1 MTVRCFRQMGT
12 QINTRKMSSEKYE
25 LAQDELDT
33 IIERLRGNIKQVEIG
48 HGEAKKRMVQVC
60 SGMLDEAGKSLDEME
75 GEARTAPL
83 QFRAEMLANVRKYRS
98 SVSSLQTQLNKARI
112 VREVSDR
119 SLERGAHGGG
129 GGGVVVQDQHRQQVL
144 AGTQI
149 LDRTGESLFRAQQV
163 ALETDAVGG
172 EIINDLGTQ
181 REALERTRTRLIESD
196 LELGRA
202 RRVVKKMYLNV
213 FSNKIILIVI
223 ILIEICILGGVIYWK
238 YGRK

>member
-1 MTVRCFRQMGT
+1 MEKP
-12 QINTRKMSSEKYE
+12 RKEWFKYVF
-25 LAQDELDT
+25 Q
-33 IIERLRGNIKQVEIG
+33 
-48 HGEAKKRMVQVC
+48 KKIRVLFSFFKVC

-163 ALETDAVGG
+163 ALETDAVG
-172 EIINDLGTQ
+172 
-181 REALERTRTRLIESD
+181 RLRLS
-196 LELGRA
+196 
-202 RRVVKKMYLNV
+202 
-213 FSNKIILIVI
+213 
-223 ILIEICILGGVIYWK
+223 
-238 YGRK
+238 

>member
-1 MTVRCFRQMGT
+1 MGT
-12 QINTRKMSSEKYE
+12 QIHTRKMSSEKYE

-33 IIERLRGNIKQVEIG
+33 IIERLSGNIKKVEVG

-112 VREVSDR
+112 EREVGAR
-119 SLERGAHGGG
+119 GLERGAHSSGG

-223 ILIEICILGGVIYWK
+223 ILIEICILCGVIYWK

>member
-1 MTVRCFRQMGT
+1 MYQNKFRVLFSFF
-12 QINTRKMSSEKYE
+12 K
-25 LAQDELDT
+25 
-33 IIERLRGNIKQVEIG
+33 
-48 HGEAKKRMVQVC
+48 VC

-163 ALETDAVGG
+163 ALETDAVG
-172 EIINDLGTQ
+172 
-181 REALERTRTRLIESD
+181 RLRLS
-196 LELGRA
+196 
-202 RRVVKKMYLNV
+202 
-213 FSNKIILIVI
+213 
-223 ILIEICILGGVIYWK
+223 
-238 YGRK
+238 

>member
-1 MTVRCFRQMGT
+1 MGT
-12 QINTRKMSSEKYE
+12 QIHTRKMSSEKYE

-33 IIERLRGNIKQVEIG
+33 IIERLRGNVQQVEVG

-112 VREVSDR
+112 EREVGGR
-119 SLERGAHGGG
+119 GLERGAHGGG
-129 GGGVVVQDQHRQQVL
+129 GGGAVVVQDQHRQQVL

-223 ILIEICILGGVIYWK
+223 ILIEIGILCGVIYWK

>member
-1 MTVRCFRQMGT
+1 MG
-12 QINTRKMSSEKYE
+12 R
-25 LAQDELDT
+25 D
-33 IIERLRGNIKQVEIG
+33 
-48 HGEAKKRMVQVC
+48 
-60 SGMLDEAGKSLDEME
+60 
-75 GEARTAPL
+75 
-83 QFRAEMLANVRKYRS
+83 
-98 SVSSLQTQLNKARI
+98 TQLK
-112 VREVSDR
+112 
-119 SLERGAHGGG
+119 GQGGG
-129 GGGVVVQDQHRQQVL
+129 GGGVAVQDQHRQQVL

-223 ILIEICILGGVIYWK
+223 ILIEICILCGVIYWK
-238 YGRK
+238 YG

>member
-1 MTVRCFRQMGT
+1 
-12 QINTRKMSSEKYE
+12 MSS
-25 LAQDELDT
+25 
-33 IIERLRGNIKQVEIG
+33 
-48 HGEAKKRMVQVC
+48 KKKIRVLFSFFKVC

-129 GGGVVVQDQHRQQVL
+129 GVVVQDQHRQQVL

-163 ALETDAVGG
+163 ALETDAVG
-172 EIINDLGTQ
+172 
-181 REALERTRTRLIESD
+181 RL
-196 LELGRA
+196 R
-202 RRVVKKMYLNV
+202 
-213 FSNKIILIVI
+213 
-223 ILIEICILGGVIYWK
+223 
-238 YGRK
+238 